1 MIKANKFQIR
11 NLKNV
16 IFLGYS
22 DNFRKLK
29 EINRDLGLKTIII
42 SSNDQGKF
50 IKRKKMFLYL
60 INLIESLKTLLLK
73 K

>member
-1 MIKANKFQIR
+1 MIKANKFQIK

-42 SSNDQGKF
+42 SSMTKANLL
-50 IKRKKMFLYL
+50 KRKKMFLYL